1 MTDSHQSDT
10 EPTATP
16 RRPRRPP
23 TRLVGVGV
31 ALAVIG
37 AVVLLRDG
45 EADEAVPRDLSTPE
59 GAAATFATAASTG
72 DVDGLL
78 SATCLGNAGCAAEH
92 GGGLSAQQITTA
104 KKIMSDNVGEIGDRR
119 RHAEFTTARTGAQR
133 STREVDYRL
142 PGVSERSYL
151 VFVHYQDRWLY
162 IATGGPTTPTPA
174 TAPAT

>member
-1 MTDSHQSDT
+1 VTDPHQSDT

-23 TRLVGVGV
+23 TWLVGAGV
-31 ALAVIG
+31 VLAVIG
-37 AVVLLRDG
+37 AVVLLRG
-45 EADEAVPRDLSTPE
+45 HEADEAVPRDLSTPE
-59 GAAATFATAASTG
+59 GAAAAFASAASTG

-78 SATCLGNAGCAAEH
+78 AATCLGNAGCAAEH

-104 KKIMSDNVGEIGDRR
+104 KKILSDNAGEIGARL
-119 RHAEFTTARTGAQR
+119 RHAEFTTARTGTQHN
-133 STREVDYRL
+133 TREVDYRL

-162 IATGGPTTPTPA
+162 IATGGPTTATPA
-174 TAPAT
+174 TAPPT